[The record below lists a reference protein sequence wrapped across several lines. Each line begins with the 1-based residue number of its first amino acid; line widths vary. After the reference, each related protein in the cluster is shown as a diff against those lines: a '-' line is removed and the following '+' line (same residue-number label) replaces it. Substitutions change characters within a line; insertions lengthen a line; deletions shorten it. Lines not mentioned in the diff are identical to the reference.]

1 MQDRRDFLQSVV
13 GFFAFSVTACDLD
26 LGPSQETV
34 LNHLLQF
41 EDDVVYEVRQINGVK
56 KVYVTSINGLAEDK
70 EAKLY
75 WLFTV
80 DGEFMDAAANEVRV
94 GRDSVVR
101 WQRVRPQQ
109 LGA

>member
-13 GFFAFSVTACDLD
+13 GFFALSATAYDLD
-26 LGPSQETV
+26 LDSPQETV
-34 LNHLLQF
+34 LDYLLRVA
-41 EDDVVYEVRQINGVK
+41 DDVSYEVRQVDGVRK
-56 KVYVTSINGLAEDK
+56 AYVTSINGWAEDK